1 MADGVI
7 AGGLVTHSK
16 DLSGNGKI
24 YGIIR
29 KDNGVTVAAVKRRV
43 DLYKHSIYGQTG
55 KIIASTLSRESD
67 GYFEFL
73 NLRITSGVYD
83 YRVVARDWPPGA
95 SVQEAKIADWVQP
108 APM

>member
-7 AGGLVTHSK
+7 AGGLVIHSNEF
-16 DLSGNGKI
+16 SGDGRI
-24 YGIIR
+24 YGVIR

-43 DLYKHSIYGQTG
+43 DLYLNSIYGQTG
-55 KIIASTLSRESD
+55 RIIASTFSRESD
-67 GYFEFL
+67 GYYEFT
-73 NLRITSGVYD
+73 NLKITDGVYN

-108 APM
+108 TPM